1 MYSNRALRTIL
12 ISLVLVLGPLLS
24 VLVIVSPVGAD
35 STSGETTFYFK
46 DILGIEEI
54 PEYGSMGMS
63 VLVSQTPPTKQ
74 NDSVYPPNL
83 FDGFKLKPEE
93 WLVWFAFY
101 FVDDLTGEYGDELGD
116 LLEGFKLFFPNPLRI
131 VETYECDGSEAIEID
146 GDVSFDLHFSSRM
159 ASKFGSNDEV
169 NVALYSL
176 SSDSLLPVPNMIK
189 NKTVEITP
197 ELLKKINEQTVTIEN
212 VNHTLEPGD
221 SLLFKIELI
230 PGNKTAA
237 ERLKKEKPILEE
249 LGDWALDML
258 KNIANS
264 SGNPTLQNITELID
278 EISSLADE
286 FNITKEDA
294 SEILNSM
301 ISSSLVYDSISHP
314 SSVTLPFKAPDAS
327 EDENTKIYYLHS
339 GNKMDETKPTKQDSS
354 QNNLESSISWDGSD
368 INRSKILK
376 AAAANLYINHKDI
389 APFKENIKTTASL
402 FNEGTKIASCEVK
415 LGKTQE
421 LLQTPNN
428 LIAFSFS
435 NLDENAEI
443 TYDTYL
449 SLEISAS
456 NYTGFGS
463 SLTRS
468 AELLYD
474 SSEFPSS
481 LKLEFKE
488 TDNIKINADLLSD
501 DKKIIPIGSVK
512 YALNVTSNEADNIVI
527 TKQDFSD
534 TESEKWNISIDPISF
549 SILGDG
555 YKTVNIV
562 ITSTFN
568 DVDADKYPLEVNF
581 SATGKTGKDTIA
593 ANAEVSKDAVDYDVE
608 ITVPPERKIEHG
620 TNDTYHFIIKNN
632 NTGVWPD
639 SYTIEASSENNWTV
653 ECKPTTVNG
662 LAAGGGKNINVTLHV
677 PKDTEIVSDL
687 LTFTVTSEG
696 GSISITANVTTTVI
710 GPNAFEGIYG
720 FFESAAEDLGLD
732 EIFGSL
738 APAVLA
744 AILVIIVFFI
754 LVIVVFIL
762 TTKSAV
768 VICFERI
775 REISP
780 EENARFEITI
790 KNPTKKTRSYEL
802 LPQENLESSKWD
814 ASLDLKRATIKPGQ
828 SKTVVLTV
836 KPTDVIEPDD
846 WAEVDVVVKTEGRQK
861 SEKITTMTLIKD
873 SKAKL
878 SISGVAHWPRSFKR
892 GDRVTTYFKVE
903 NKGNASASGVDV
915 ILYINDKEKNK
926 VDDVIIPAGG
936 YADIRMPWIVRKS
949 KNEINIVV
957 R

>member
-24 VLVIVSPVGAD
+24 ALTIISPVGANP
-35 STSGETTFYFK
+35 TSGETTFYFK

-83 FDGFKLKPEE
+83 IDGSKLNLEE
-93 WLVWFAFY
+93 LSAWVAFY
-101 FVDDLTGEYGDELGD
+101 FLEDLTGEFGDELGD
-116 LLEGFKLFFPNPLRI
+116 LLEGFELFFPHPLRI
-131 VETYECDGSEAIEID
+131 VETYEYDSSEAIKID

-159 ASKFGSNDEV
+159 LLRFGGNDEV

-176 SSDSLLPVPNMIK
+176 SLNSLIPIPNMIK

-230 PGNKTAA
+230 PGNKTAT
-237 ERLKKEKPILEE
+237 ERLKKEGSIWEKIGNCVIDLVNRSE
-249 LGDWALDML
+249 LP
-258 KNIANS
+258 K
-264 SGNPTLQNITELID
+264 LQNISELID
-278 EISSLADE
+278 EISILVDE

-294 SEILNSM
+294 AEILNSM
-301 ISSSLVYDSISHP
+301 ISSSLVYDSVSHP
-314 SSVTLPFKAPDAS
+314 SSVTLPFKAPGAS
-327 EDENTKIYYLHS
+327 RDENTKIYYLHS
-339 GNKMDETKPTKQDSS
+339 GNKMDEQEPTKQDSS
-354 QNNLESSISWDGSD
+354 RNNLKNSINWDGSALD
-368 INRSKILK
+368 RSKILK
-376 AAAANLYINHKDI
+376 EATANLYVNYKDI
-389 APFKENIKTTASL
+389 GPLKDNIKITASL
-402 FNEGTKIASCEVK
+402 SNKGTKIASCEVK
-415 LGKTQE
+415 LDKTQE
-421 LLQTPNN
+421 LLQTSTN

-435 NLDENAEI
+435 NLDDNVEI

-456 NYTGFGS
+456 NYTTFGKDFI
-463 SLTRS
+463 RS

-481 LKLEFKE
+481 LTLVFGE
-488 TDNIKINADLLSD
+488 TDNIKIKANLISD
-501 DKKIIPIGSVK
+501 DKKIIPLGSVR
-512 YALNVTSNEADNIVI
+512 YDLNVTSSEVDDITI

-534 TESEKWNISIDPISF
+534 TESEKWDISINPKSF
-549 SILGDG
+549 SISNDG
-555 YKTVNIV
+555 HKTVNVV

-568 DVDADKYPLEVNF
+568 DIDADQYPLEVNF
-581 SATGKTGKDTIA
+581 SATGKTGKDTFT
-593 ANAEVSKDAVDYDVE
+593 ANAEVSKDAVDYDVG
-608 ITVPPERKIEHG
+608 ITVPPGRKIEHG

-639 SYTIEASSENNWTV
+639 SYTIEASSENNWSV
-653 ECKPTTVNG
+653 ECKPTKVNG
-662 LAAGGGKNINVTLHV
+662 LSAGEEKNINVTLSV

-687 LTFTVTSEG
+687 LTFTVTSET
-696 GSISITANVTTTVI
+696 GSISVTANVTTTVI
-710 GPNAFEGIYG
+710 GQNVFEGIYG
-720 FFESAAEDLGLD
+720 FFESAAEDLGLN

-738 APAVLA
+738 APVVFAT
-744 AILVIIVFFI
+744 ILIIIIFI
-754 LVIVVFIL
+754 ILIIVVFIL
-762 TTKSAV
+762 TTKSADI
-768 VICFERI
+768 ICFERI
-775 REISP
+775 KEIPP
-780 EENARFEITI
+780 EENARFEITV
-790 KNPTKKTRSYEL
+790 KNPTKKTQSYEL
-802 LPQENLESSKWD
+802 SLKENLESYKWD
-814 ASLDLKRATIKPGQ
+814 ASLDLKRVMLEPGQ
-828 SKTVVLTV
+828 SRTVVLIV
-836 KPTDVIEPDD
+836 RPTDLIKTDD
-846 WAEVDVVVKTEGRQK
+846 WAEIGVAVKAEGMRKTE
-861 SEKITTMTLIKD
+861 EMTVMTLIKD
-873 SKAKL
+873 SKAEL
-878 SISGVAHWPRSFKR
+878 SIGGVTHWPRSFKR
-892 GDRVTTYFKVE
+892 GDRVTISFKVK

-936 YADIRMPWIVRKS
+936 YANIRMPWIVGKS

>member
-24 VLVIVSPVGAD
+24 ALAIISPVGAD
-35 STSGETTFYFK
+35 PASGETTFYFK

-74 NDSVYPPNL
+74 NDSIYPPNL
-83 FDGFKLKPEE
+83 IDGSKLHLEE
-93 WLVWFAFY
+93 LSAWVAFY
-101 FVDDLTGEYGDELGD
+101 FLEDLTGEFGDELGD
-116 LLEGFKLFFPNPLRI
+116 LLDGFELFFPHPLRI
-131 VETYECDGSEAIEID
+131 VETYEYDGSEAIKID

-159 ASKFGSNDEV
+159 VFVDNDKV

-176 SSDSLLPVPNMIK
+176 SLDSLLPIPNMIK

-197 ELLKKINEQTVTIEN
+197 ESLKKINEQTVTIEN

-230 PGNKTAA
+230 PGNKTAT
-237 ERLKKEKPILEE
+237 EWLKKESPILEKIVNCVINWINNSE
-249 LGDWALDML
+249 LPAV
-258 KNIANS
+258 
-264 SGNPTLQNITELID
+264 QNVSEFID
-278 EISSLADE
+278 EISVLADE

-294 SEILNSM
+294 AEILNSM
-301 ISSSLVYDSISHP
+301 ISSSLVYDSVNHP
-314 SSVTLPFKAPDAS
+314 SSVTLPFKAPGAS
-327 EDENTKIYYLHS
+327 RDENTKIYYLHS
-339 GNKMDETKPTKQDSS
+339 GNKMDEQEPTKQDSS
-354 QNNLESSISWDGSD
+354 KNNLKNSINWDGSALD
-368 INRSKILK
+368 RSKILK
-376 AAAANLYINHKDI
+376 EATVNLYINYKDI
-389 APFKENIKTTASL
+389 RYLKDNIKITASL
-402 FNEGTKIASCEVK
+402 FNEGTKIASCEAK
-415 LGKTQE
+415 LDKTQE
-421 LLQTPNN
+421 WLQTSTN

-435 NLDENAEI
+435 NLDDNVEI

-456 NYTGFGS
+456 NYTNFGKDFI
-463 SLTRS
+463 RS

-481 LKLEFKE
+481 LTLVFGE
-488 TDNIKINADLLSD
+488 TDNIKISADLLSD
-501 DKKIIPIGSVK
+501 DKKIIPLGSVK
-512 YALNVTSNEADNIVI
+512 YDLNVTSSEADDITI

-534 TESEKWNISIDPISF
+534 TESEKWDISINPESF
-549 SILGDG
+549 SISDDG
-555 YKTVNIV
+555 HKTVNVV

-568 DVDADKYPLEVNF
+568 DIDADQYPLEVNF
-581 SATGKTGKDTIA
+581 SATGKTGKDIFT
-593 ANAEVSKDAVDYDVE
+593 ANAEVSKDAVDYDIR
-608 ITVPPERKIEHG
+608 ITVPPGRKIEHG

-653 ECKPTTVNG
+653 ECKPTNVNG
-662 LAAGGGKNINVTLHV
+662 LAAGGEKNINVTLSV

-687 LTFTVTSEG
+687 LTFTVTSET
-696 GSISITANVTTTVI
+696 GSISVTVNVTTTVI
-710 GPNAFEGIYG
+710 GQNVFEGIYG
-720 FFESAAEDLGLD
+720 FFESAAEDLGLN

-738 APAVLA
+738 APVVFAT
-744 AILVIIVFFI
+744 ILIIIVFLI

-762 TTKSAV
+762 TTKSADI
-768 VICFERI
+768 ICFERI
-775 REISP
+775 KEISP
-780 EENARFEITI
+780 EENARFEITV
-790 KNPTKKTRSYEL
+790 KNPTKKTQSYEL
-802 LPQENLESSKWD
+802 SLKENLESYKWD
-814 ASLDLKRATIKPGQ
+814 ASLDLKRVMLEPGQ
-828 SKTVVLTV
+828 SKTMVLIV
-836 KPTDVIEPDD
+836 RPTDLIKTDD
-846 WAEVDVVVKTEGRQK
+846 WAEIGVVVRTEGMRKTE
-861 SEKITTMTLIKD
+861 EMTVMTLIKD
-873 SKAKL
+873 SKAEL
-878 SISGVAHWPRSFKR
+878 SIGGVTHWPRSFKR
-892 GDRVTTYFKVE
+892 GDRVTTSFKVK

-936 YADIRMPWIVRKS
+936 YADIRMPWIVGKS